1 MASSTLLHQKTIFT
15 VFDQFRHAA
24 PSKAIT
30 GVPQAMDSIT
40 DRPKG
45 SSNCMG
51 CNSAQ
56 GLAEQPVALNGPDTA
71 DINHL
76 VVVYVRGDILIIVSL
91 ILDDARQYQLFIAG
105 PGDFNS
111 LPGTLV
117 IVNAPEK
124 KQVIVRVRLKI
135 KLPDINAV
143 MDGFDIIK
151 IRRSIG
157 IADGNIKRLPL
168 YFL

>member
-1 MASSTLLHQKTIFT
+1 
-15 VFDQFRHAA
+15 
-24 PSKAIT
+24 
-30 GVPQAMDSIT
+30 
-40 DRPKG
+40 
-45 SSNCMG
+45 
-51 CNSAQ
+51 
-56 GLAEQPVALNGPDTA
+56 
-71 DINHL
+71 L
-76 VVVYVRGDILIIVSL
+76 VIVSM

-105 PGDFNS
+105 SGDFNS